1 MPSHQCSRGMAALC
15 LRTCASPCLTA
26 GVAVCTTVAMVYV
39 GGDEGVLFEV
49 VEAPGSVADS
59 QLVVQAR
66 QTPIDRQS
74 TGSRQDRAGA
84 SGVLTACS

>member
-1 MPSHQCSRGMAALC
+1 
-15 LRTCASPCLTA
+15 
-26 GVAVCTTVAMVYV
+26 MVYV

-49 VEAPGSVADS
+49 VEVPGSVADS

-74 TGSRQDRAGA
+74 TPS
-84 SGVLTACS
+84 